1 MKAVKAIQN
10 LQNVLKG
17 AHPLDEQFLCSLNVL
32 TERLEKLKQKSL
44 LFEKISFSD
53 EVDQLAE
60 RAGIVAAH

>member
-17 AHPLDEQFLCSLNVL
+17 ARPLDEQFHRSLNVL
-32 TERLEKLKQKSL
+32 TERLENLKQKSL

-53 EVDQLAE
+53 EVEQLAE
-60 RAGIVAAH
+60 RAGIAAAH